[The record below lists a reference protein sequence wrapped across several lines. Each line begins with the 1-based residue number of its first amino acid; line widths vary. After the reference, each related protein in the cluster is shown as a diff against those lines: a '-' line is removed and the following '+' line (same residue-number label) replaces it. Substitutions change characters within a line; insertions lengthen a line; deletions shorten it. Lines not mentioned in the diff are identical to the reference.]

1 MADLHDQTGMKHSDL
16 HECSQLNEMKVDMSM
31 MNMIAAWHMSGDNI
45 LIEQM
50 PIVGGYSGGVEET
63 AICDVAT
70 TIASFAFLNADI
82 HLGGPIHVRWGTTS
96 NRPSMQVAAHTAMAL
111 DSNTD
116 LLLANQY
123 YAMAGPCTEMNLL
136 EVAAQA
142 MCDTA
147 SGRELLSGVASA
159 RGVQKNMV
167 TGMEARM
174 MGEASMAT
182 CGMDVSEVNSILDRI
197 VKRYE
202 PLYTKVPQGKT
213 FQECYDIDNIQPTEE
228 YVDIYDRTLNTLS
241 NCGID
246 F

>member
-1 MADLHDQTGMKHSDL
+1 MRHSDL
-16 HECSQLNEMKVDMSM
+16 HEASQLNEIKVDMNLL
-31 MNMIAAWHMSGDNI
+31 NMVAGWHLSGDNI

-50 PIVGGYSGGVEET
+50 PIVGGYAGGIEET

-70 TIASFAFLNADI
+70 TIATSALLNGDI
-82 HLGGPIHVRWGTTS
+82 HLGGPIHIRWGTTT
-96 NRPSMQVAAHTAMAL
+96 NRQSLQVAAHTAMAL
-111 DSNTD
+111 DTNTD

-136 EVAAQA
+136 ETAAQA

-159 RGVQKNMV
+159 KGVQMDKV
-167 TGMEARM
+167 TGMESRM
-174 MGEASMAT
+174 MGEASMAA
-182 CGMDVSEVNSILDRI
+182 CGMSIEDVNIVLDRI
-197 VKRYE
+197 VSTYE
-202 PLYTKVPQGKT
+202 KTYAEAPSGKK
-213 FQECYDIDNIQPTEE
+213 FQECYDTDDIQPTEE
-228 YVDIYDRTLNTLS
+228 YVSIYDGALNVLS